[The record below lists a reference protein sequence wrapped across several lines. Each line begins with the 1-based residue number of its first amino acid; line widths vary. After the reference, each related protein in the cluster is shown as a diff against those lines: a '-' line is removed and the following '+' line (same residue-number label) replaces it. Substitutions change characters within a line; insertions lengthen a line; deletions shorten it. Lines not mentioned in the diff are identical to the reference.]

1 MSKIK
6 SDASASRRDII
17 SGVAVAAAIGAVA
30 SKADAQQAAAAAPAA
45 PAAGLGGGGTGPVFW
60 TVETTNGKVSGF
72 ANAGSATG
80 VKTFLGIPYGA
91 STGGLNRYM
100 PPKKPAKWAG
110 VKECYGYAHVSPQ
123 TQSSMASDYSMMIMW
138 DRHVGT
144 GGMGEDCLNLNVW
157 TPAADAAK
165 RPVLVSFHGGGWT
178 TGSGNGPMYDGG
190 QMARLNNVVVV
201 TVNHRLAANGYL
213 HMTDFGAPAAFA
225 DAGNVGL
232 LDMVA
237 SLEWVRDNIE
247 RVGGDK
253 NRVMIFGQSGG
264 GSKTSTLLATPSAK
278 GLFQRAAVQ
287 SGSTIRSRTR
297 EAAAQDTEAFLK
309 TLGITK
315 ATIGN
320 LQKLTWQQI
329 LEAQVKTTG
338 AAFSPVVDGRAL
350 PHHPFDPG
358 APTESADVP
367 VIISTTLHDAALR
380 LTNFDM
386 TQAQLAA
393 AFNERYGARGPAIL
407 AAYKAKNSTQTPYL
421 TNAEAMTDATRG
433 NSMIQA
439 ERKAALN
446 KAPAYMY
453 VWDWAN
459 PSFNGKHGAVHGHD
473 VDASFHLYRNPMC
486 GSGSAD
492 GRLMADRTAAVWAAF
507 AATGNPNNPLIPDW
521 PAYNSTTRATMVFDK
536 TMRVENNYRGDMVRM
551 IAQAVPTAP
560 RPSFV

>member
-1 MSKIK
+1 M
-6 SDASASRRDII
+6 
-17 SGVAVAAAIGAVA
+17 
-30 SKADAQQAAAAAPAA
+30 
-45 PAAGLGGGGTGPVFW
+45 
-60 TVETTNGKVSGF
+60 
-72 ANAGSATG
+72 
-80 VKTFLGIPYGA
+80 
-91 STGGLNRYM
+91 
-100 PPKKPAKWAG
+100 
-110 VKECYGYAHVSPQ
+110 
-123 TQSSMASDYSMMIMW
+123 
-138 DRHVGT
+138 
-144 GGMGEDCLNLNVW
+144 
-157 TPAADAAK
+157 
-165 RPVLVSFHGGGWT
+165 
-178 TGSGNGPMYDGG
+178 
-190 QMARLNNVVVV
+190 
-201 TVNHRLAANGYL
+201 
-213 HMTDFGAPAAFA
+213 
-225 DAGNVGL
+225 
-232 LDMVA
+232 
-237 SLEWVRDNIE
+237 
-247 RVGGDK
+247 
-253 NRVMIFGQSGG
+253 
-264 GSKTSTLLATPSAK
+264 
-278 GLFQRAAVQ
+278 
-287 SGSTIRSRTR
+287 
-297 EAAAQDTEAFLK
+297 
-309 TLGITK
+309 
-315 ATIGN
+315 
-320 LQKLTWQQI
+320 QKLTWQQI